1 MYPLLTGL
9 RVVEGASF
17 IAAPLC
23 GLTFAELGA
32 EVIRFDQIGGGLD
45 FGRWP
50 LAPNGQSLYWEGLN
64 KGKKSV
70 ALDLNRPEGRELAVA
85 IIAAGGDNAGLFVT
99 NYPAGGFLSHER
111 LARLRPDL
119 ITLRVTGS
127 SDGSSALDY
136 TINSAAGY
144 PFLTGPVENDRP
156 VNHVLPA
163 WDLSCGLTAAV
174 TLLAAE
180 RARRGGAGGG
190 EIRLALSDIAF
201 STLGNL
207 GQLAEVQVNN
217 AERPKL
223 GNDLYGAF
231 GRDFRTSDGRFVMI
245 CAITRK
251 QWVSLL
257 EALDLV
263 AEVAALEKVLKLD
276 FGADEGKRFEH
287 RSTLYALV
295 EARIQALAYPA
306 CASLLDKHAVCWG
319 PYRSVRQALEED
331 PRISTANPMF
341 AEVLHPSGMP
351 YLTPGFPAA
360 FDYIERQSAPTSPR
374 LGQHTEEVL
383 ADVLGLS
390 NARIGELLEKK
401 LVATVTVADDRRSR

>member
-1 MYPLLTGL
+1 VYPLLTGL

-50 LAPNGQSLYWEGLN
+50 LASNGHSLYWEGLN

-85 IIAAGGDNAGLFVT
+85 LITAPGESAGLFVT
-99 NYPAGGFLSHER
+99 NYPAGGFLSHDR
-111 LARLRPDL
+111 LAKMRPDL

-136 TINSAAGY
+136 TINSATGY
-144 PFLTGPVENDRP
+144 PFLTGPLESDRP

-180 RARRGGAGGG
+180 RARKNGGAGG

-217 AERPKL
+217 AERPRL

-251 QWVSLL
+251 QWSSLL
-257 EALDLV
+257 EALALV
-263 AEVAALEKVLKLD
+263 AEVSALEQVLKVD
-276 FGADEGKRFEH
+276 FSADEGQRFEH
-287 RSTLYALV
+287 RATLYAMV
-295 EARIQALAYPA
+295 QARIEVMGYTS
-306 CASLLDKHAVCWG
+306 CAALLDQHAVCWG
-319 PYRSVRQALEED
+319 PYRSVRQALAED
-331 PRISTANPMF
+331 ARVSKANPMF
-341 AEVLHPSGMP
+341 NEVMHPSGTA

-360 FDYIERQSAPTSPR
+360 FGYVERLPAPSAPR
-374 LGQHTEEVL
+374 LGQHTDEVL
-383 ADVLGLS
+383 SQVLGMS
-390 NARIGELLEKK
+390 GAQIGRLIDQK
-401 LVATVTVADDRRSR
+401 LVASN

>member
-1 MYPLLTGL
+1 MYSLLSGL
-9 RVVEGASF
+9 RVIEGASF

-50 LAPNGQSLYWEGLN
+50 VTADGHSLYWEGLN
-64 KGKKSV
+64 KGKKSI

-85 IIAAGGDNAGLFVT
+85 LITAADSRSADGEPVTSGLFVT
-99 NYPAGGFLSHER
+99 NYPAAGFLSHDK
-111 LARLRPDL
+111 LAQRRPDL

-127 SDGSSALDY
+127 SDGSSGFDY
-136 TINSAAGY
+136 TVNSAAGY
-144 PFLTGPVENDRP
+144 PFLTGPVDSDRP

-163 WDLSCGLTAAV
+163 WDISCGLTAAT
-174 TLLAAE
+174 TLLSAE
-180 RARRGGAGGG
+180 RARSRNGQGG

-207 GQLAEVQVNN
+207 GQIAEVQVNG

-231 GRDFRTSDGRFVMI
+231 GRDFRTADGRYVMI

-251 QWVSLL
+251 QWSALL
-257 EALDLV
+257 EAFGLV
-263 AEVAALEKVLKLD
+263 AEVSALEKALGVD
-276 FGADEGKRFEH
+276 FGADEGQRFEH
-287 RSTLYALV
+287 RATLFGLV
-295 EARIQALAYPA
+295 EARIRLMTYPQCIAL
-306 CASLLDKHAVCWG
+306 LEQHAVMWG
-319 PYRSVRQALEED
+319 PYRSVRQALAED
-331 PRISTANPMF
+331 PRLSEANPMF
-341 AEVLHPSGMP
+341 QMATHPSGKP

-360 FDYIERQSAPTSPR
+360 ISQAVRQRVPVAPT
-374 LGQHTEEVL
+374 LGQHTDEIL
-383 ADVLGLS
+383 AQVLGLTS
-390 NARIGELLEKK
+390 GAVGALHDKG
-401 LVATVTVADDRRSR
+401 LVAQS

>member
-70 ALDLNRPEGRELAVA
+70 ALDLNRPQGRELAVA
-85 IIAAGGDNAGLFVT
+85 IITAAGESAGLFVT

-111 LARLRPDL
+111 LAKARPDL

-136 TINSAAGY
+136 TINSATGY
-144 PFLTGPVENDRP
+144 PFLTGPLDNERP

-180 RARRGGAGGG
+180 RARRSAGGRGGGGGGG

-207 GQLAEVQVNN
+207 GQIAEVQVSN
-217 AERPKL
+217 AERPRL

-231 GRDFRTSDGRFVMI
+231 GRDFKTSDHRFVMI

-251 QWVSLL
+251 QWQSLL
-257 EALDLV
+257 QALLLV
-263 AEVAALEKVLKLD
+263 SEVAALEQVLKVD
-276 FGADEGKRFEH
+276 FGADEGQRFEH
-287 RSTLYALV
+287 RSTLYAMV
-295 EARIQALAYPA
+295 QARIGALEYAS
-306 CASLLDKHAVCWG
+306 CAAVLDQYAVCWG
-319 PYRSVRQALEED
+319 PYRSVRQALAED
-331 PRISTANPMF
+331 VRLSSANPMF
-341 AEVLHPSGMP
+341 NEVLHPSGVA

-360 FDYIERQSAPTSPR
+360 FDYVERLPAPTAPR
-374 LGQHTEEVL
+374 LGQHSEEVL
-383 ADVLGLS
+383 SQVLGMS
-390 NARIGELLEKK
+390 TAQIGQLIDQR
-401 LVATVTVADDRRSR
+401 LVAQV

>member
-1 MYPLLTGL
+1 MYSLLTGL

-64 KGKKSV
+64 KGKKSI
-70 ALDLNRPEGRELAVA
+70 AIDLNRPEGRELAVA
-85 IIAAGGDNAGLFVT
+85 IITAPGDSAGLFVT

-111 LARLRPDL
+111 LAAKRADL
-119 ITLRVTGS
+119 VTLRVTGS
-127 SDGSSALDY
+127 SDGSSGLDY
-136 TINSAAGY
+136 TVNSAAGY
-144 PFLTGPVENDRP
+144 PFMTGPDDSERP

-163 WDLSCGLTAAV
+163 WDISCGLTAAA

-180 RARRGGAGGG
+180 RSRRQTGRGG
-190 EIRLALSDIAF
+190 EIRLALSDVAF

-207 GQLAEVQVNN
+207 GNIADLQVNN
-217 AERPKL
+217 EERPRL

-231 GRDFRTSDGRFVMI
+231 GRDFRCADGRYVMI

-251 QWVSLL
+251 QWTSLL
-257 EALDLV
+257 ESLDLV
-263 AEVAALEKVLKLD
+263 KDVAALEAVLKVD

-287 RSTLYALV
+287 RATLYAMV
-295 EARIQALAYPA
+295 EARVAAQPYAD
-306 CASLLDKHAVCWG
+306 CARLLDANAVCWG
-319 PYRSVRQALEED
+319 PYRTVRQALAED
-331 PRISTANPMF
+331 PRLSEANPMF
-341 AEVLHPSGMP
+341 ATVTHPSGVP
-351 YLTPGFPAA
+351 YLTPGFPAS
-360 FDYIERQSAPTSPR
+360 FSHEPRQAPPVAPR
-374 LGQHTEEVL
+374 LGQNTEQVLAEVL
-383 ADVLGLS
+383 GMGSAQIGTLIERKVVAQSLS
-390 NARIGELLEKK
+390 
-401 LVATVTVADDRRSR
+401 RSS

>member
-127 SDGSSALDY
+127 SDSMCS
-136 TINSAAGY
+136 
-144 PFLTGPVENDRP
+144 P
-156 VNHVLPA
+156 
-163 WDLSCGLTAAV
+163 C
-174 TLLAAE
+174 
-180 RARRGGAGGG
+180 
-190 EIRLALSDIAF
+190 IAF
-201 STLGNL
+201 RSSS
-207 GQLAEVQVNN
+207 
-217 AERPKL
+217 
-223 GNDLYGAF
+223 
-231 GRDFRTSDGRFVMI
+231 RT
-245 CAITRK
+245 
-251 QWVSLL
+251 
-257 EALDLV
+257 
-263 AEVAALEKVLKLD
+263 
-276 FGADEGKRFEH
+276 
-287 RSTLYALV
+287 
-295 EARIQALAYPA
+295 
-306 CASLLDKHAVCWG
+306 CW
-319 PYRSVRQALEED
+319 R
-331 PRISTANPMF
+331 
-341 AEVLHPSGMP
+341 
-351 YLTPGFPAA
+351 
-360 FDYIERQSAPTSPR
+360 
-374 LGQHTEEVL
+374 
-383 ADVLGLS
+383 
-390 NARIGELLEKK
+390 
-401 LVATVTVADDRRSR
+401 